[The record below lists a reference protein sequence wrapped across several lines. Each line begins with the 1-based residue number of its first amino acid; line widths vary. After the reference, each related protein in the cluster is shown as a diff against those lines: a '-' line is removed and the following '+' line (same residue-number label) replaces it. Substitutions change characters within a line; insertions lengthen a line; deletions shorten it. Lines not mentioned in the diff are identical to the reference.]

1 MRLQIST
8 EVKMSE
14 IKKNI
19 GLPRMHL
26 EPGERRVFLPDFVA
40 SLIDMDYIVTL
51 EHDYGSSL
59 GLSDNDYLTDADQI
73 RFSNLEE
80 VYQQDY
86 VLVLRYPGE
95 KMVGKMKPDACLIS
109 MHHYPTRPKRVGI
122 LESLS
127 LQAISLDTI
136 KDDDG
141 RRLVENLASVAWNG
155 LKISF
160 DQLRKVY
167 PEPGFEHPQRPPIRV
182 TLIGAGAVGQHVIQ
196 AAISYGDP
204 KLRQNLAKL
213 NVPGV
218 MVNVIDYDLTNHAE
232 VMKDIFSKT
241 DILVDATQRPD
252 PSKPVMPNNWLAW
265 LPNHAVIT
273 DLAVDPYKLDTHPP
287 VVRGI
292 EGIPQG
298 SLDKYLFNPDDP
310 DWDLTVPKSIQSS
323 QRRTVVSCYSW
334 PGIFPQDCM
343 EHYGKQLNPLMR
355 RLINKG
361 YDGLSLSGD
370 YLERAL
376 YRGTLKDWIDNQ
388 PNHS

>member
-1 MRLQIST
+1 
-8 EVKMSE
+8 MSE

-109 MHHYPTRPKRVGI
+109 MLHYPTRPKRVGI

-196 AAISYGDP
+196 AAVSYGDS

-252 PSKPVMPNNWLAW
+252 PSKPVVPNNWLAW

-343 EHYGKQLNPLMR
+343 EHYGKQLKPLMR
-355 RLINKG
+355 RLINTG

>member
-252 PSKPVMPNNWLAW
+252 PSKPVVPNNWLAW

-343 EHYGKQLNPLMR
+343 EHYGKQLKPLMR

>member
-1 MRLQIST
+1 
-8 EVKMSE
+8 MSE

-252 PSKPVMPNNWLAW
+252 PSKPVVPNNWLAW

-343 EHYGKQLNPLMR
+343 EHYGKQLKPLMR